1 MATKINCSIAQKN
14 LGGEGCKQEIG
25 RIVRLGFQNL
35 RDSTGA
41 LNGFTFD
48 TDVTET
54 MFTDA
59 VQNID
64 SSKRIFLTDLVY
76 TPEFMRADPNYET
89 IDNQKF
95 FASAGEKTFKAHV
108 IRTDRAALAQYDSL
122 RYCDGVYLIMDNG
135 GITAKLNGNLMTPR
149 KINVESFNVKEIEAN
164 SSTVYKLEI
173 TFSLAYTERD
183 VDAFDFAIWGA
194 EGNKSMIAVEAS
206 PLIDIY
212 AEASSITT
220 TSAVLEF
227 TTDASGGTGYQLSGA
242 ALVKDDLALT
252 VDGATVAITT
262 LTSQGNGKFVAVW
275 PTQASGKVLH
285 FTQGQSGR
293 YCIKPF
299 TVTIP

>member
-1 MATKINCSIAQKN
+1 MTKINCSIAQKN

-41 LNGFTFD
+41 LNGFTFG

-59 VQNID
+59 VQNMD

-76 TPEFMRADPNYET
+76 TPEFARADPNYET

-108 IRTDRAALAQYDSL
+108 IRNDRASLAQYDSL

-135 GITAKLNGNLMTPR
+135 GITAKLNGSLMTPR

-183 VDAFDFAIWGA
+183 TDAFDFAIWDA

-212 AEASSITT
+212 ADASSITT

-242 ALVKDDLALT
+242 ALVKADLALK
-252 VDGATVAITT
+252 VDGSTVAITS
-262 LTSQGNGKFVAVW
+262 LTSQGDGKFAIVY

-285 FTQGQSGR
+285 FTQGQAGR